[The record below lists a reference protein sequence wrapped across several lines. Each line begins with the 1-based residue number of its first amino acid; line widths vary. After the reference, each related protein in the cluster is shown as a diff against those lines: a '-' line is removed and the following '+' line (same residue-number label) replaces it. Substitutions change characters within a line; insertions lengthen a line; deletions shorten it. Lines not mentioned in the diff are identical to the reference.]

1 MNMHIP
7 FPLIIA
13 LALSFFI
20 SIIILAFS
28 RLINAQDHHMG
39 KNVRRIKPQP
49 AARWYSYYSC
59 YLCGSVHA

>member
-28 RLINAQDHHMG
+28 RLINAQDHHIG
-39 KNVRRIKPQP
+39 ENARRIKSQL
-49 AARWYSYYSC
+49 R
-59 YLCGSVHA
+59 G